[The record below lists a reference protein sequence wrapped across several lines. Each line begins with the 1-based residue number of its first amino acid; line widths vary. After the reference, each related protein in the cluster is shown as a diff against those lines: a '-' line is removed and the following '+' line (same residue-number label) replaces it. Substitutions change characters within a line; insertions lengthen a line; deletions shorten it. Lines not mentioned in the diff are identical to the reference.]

1 MKVMCMLL
9 SQRNHVIIYV
19 LKVVKTKGQ
28 SMMLI
33 FFIWIYILI
42 TILVCI
48 AMVAY
53 YLIVPSKNILN
64 LCKRTLRNI
73 ETYCWMNM
81 TISDKGFTICVRAEI
96 FPENSRAFYCLTFL
110 LQKRTNTLESFW
122 NCILFLQ
129 QQNYKHRRVI
139 LKCQHLVIFS
149 LGKVPYNITEVTTY
163 LWPRLSNT
171 CTTLQMQN

>member
-1 MKVMCMLL
+1 MSGFNNSNHDESHVYVVVAKKSCSYLC
-9 SQRNHVIIYV
+9 SESCQNQRSINDVD
-19 LKVVKTKGQ
+19 
-28 SMMLI
+28 
-33 FFIWIYILI
+33 FFGYEFTFWLP
-42 TILVCI
+42 ILVCI

-149 LGKVPYNITEVTTY
+149 LGKVPYNIQ
-163 LWPRLSNT
+163 LFSKLF
-171 CTTLQMQN
+171 